1 MKIKRTI
8 LAPVLV
14 AATALAT
21 GGWFLQRGVGQER
34 NIYANARLFE
44 DVLRY
49 VSDSFVDSK
58 EPSELYRMAIDGMLG
73 ELGDPHTSLMVA
85 KDYERLRMQTQGE
98 YGGIGVQIDKRNGWI
113 TVIAPLPGTPGARAG
128 LQAGDQI
135 IEVDGESTKDW
146 TTDIAVSKLRGP
158 QGSKVDIK
166 IARTGA
172 EQPIPITLVREEIH
186 LQAVPSAYMMP
197 GNVGYVELVS
207 FSESSTAELQQAVQ
221 KLRGAGARG
230 IILDLRR
237 NPGGLLEQGVAISDL
252 FLERGQVVVE
262 TKGRAL
268 NQNHRAQ
275 ARTADQF
282 PGLPIVVLVEP
293 QSASA
298 SEIVAGALQDH
309 DRALV
314 LGRTTYGKGSVQTL
328 FPLSGEN
335 WLKITTAR
343 WYTPVGRSIQKPYGI
358 DAPHP
363 VESDAAGEPQD
374 PTSSPA
380 EDTKDRPE
388 YKTDGGRTVYGGGGI
403 HPDVVLMPD
412 TLTADEKLYRQEML
426 KQWAQYLNAR
436 LLFAVDF
443 LRTNPGLQPN
453 FEVTPAIRDAFFASL
468 AKNGVRIE
476 KSLFDRAPRLVSS
489 ELGYEVTYS
498 KWGEQAARQRV
509 NAEDPQVA
517 AAAELLRQAS
527 SPRSLFSLG
536 ATYDAQKNASA
547 ARSPGASPAPAPR

>member
-1 MKIKRTI
+1 MKLKRTI
-8 LAPVLV
+8 LAPVMV

-21 GGWFLQRGVGQER
+21 GGWFLQRGVGVER

-44 DVLRY
+44 DVMRY

-58 EPSELYRMAIDGMLG
+58 QPAELYRMAIDGMLG

-85 KDYERLRMQTQGE
+85 KDYERLRLQTQGE

-135 IEVDGESTKDW
+135 IEVDGESAKDW
-146 TTDIAVSKLRGP
+146 TTEIAVSRLRGP

-166 IARTGA
+166 IARAGA
-172 EQPIPITLVREEIH
+172 DQPIPITLVREEIKLH
-186 LQAVPSAYMMP
+186 AVPSAYVMN
-197 GNVGYVELVS
+197 GDVGYVELVS
-207 FSESSTAELQQAVQ
+207 FSEGSTEELQQAIQ
-221 KLRGAGARG
+221 KLRSAGARG
-230 IILDLRR
+230 IVLDLRR

-252 FLERGQVVVE
+252 FLERGLVVVE

-268 NQNHRAQ
+268 NQNHRAK
-275 ARTADQF
+275 ARTPDQF

-343 WYTPVGRSIQKPYGI
+343 WYTPVGRSIQKAYGI

-363 VESDAAGEPQD
+363 VESAADEPLD
-374 PTSSPA
+374 TAATPEP
-380 EDTKDRPE
+380 DTKDRPA
-388 YKTDGGRTVYGGGGI
+388 YRTDAGRTVYGGGGI

-412 TLTADEKLYRQEML
+412 TLTANEKLYRQEIA
-426 KQWAQYLNAR
+426 KQLAKYIHAR

-443 LRTNPGLQPN
+443 LRTNPGLRQD
-453 FEVTPAIRDAFFASL
+453 FQVTPAIREAFYASL
-468 AKNGVRIE
+468 PKQGVKLE
-476 KSLFDRAPRLVSS
+476 KSVFDRAERLIST
-489 ELGYEVTYS
+489 ELGYELTYS
-498 KWGEQAARQRV
+498 KWGEQAARQRM
-509 NAEDPQVA
+509 NADDPQVA
-517 AAAELLRQAS
+517 AAAELLRKATTPQ
-527 SPRSLFSLG
+527 SLFSL
-536 ATYDAQKNASA
+536 AETYDAQTNASG

>member
-1 MKIKRTI
+1 MKIRRTV
-8 LAPVLV
+8 LAPVMV

-21 GGWFLQRGVGQER
+21 GGWFLQRGVGAER

-44 DVLRY
+44 DVMRY

-58 EPSELYRMAIDGMLG
+58 EPAELYRMAIDGMLG
-73 ELGDPHTSLMVA
+73 ELGDPHTTLMVA

-128 LQAGDQI
+128 LQTGDQI
-135 IEVDGESTKDW
+135 SEVDGESTKDW

-166 IARTGA
+166 IARLGA
-172 EQPIPITLVREEIH
+172 DQPIPISLVREEIH
-186 LQAVPSAYMMP
+186 LQAVPSAYMIP
-197 GNVGYVELVS
+197 GNIGYVELVS
-207 FSESSTAELQQAVQ
+207 FSEGATEDLRQAIE
-221 KLRGAGARG
+221 KLRGEGARG
-230 IILDLRR
+230 IILDLRS

-252 FLERGQVVVE
+252 FLERGKVVVE
-262 TKGRAL
+262 TRGRAA
-268 NQNHRAQ
+268 NQNHRAL
-275 ARTADQF
+275 ARTPDQF

-358 DAPHP
+358 DAPHE
-363 VESDAAGEPQD
+363 VESDDDELEPAATPQD
-374 PTSSPA
+374 Q
-380 EDTKDRPE
+380 KQDRPE
-388 YKTDGGRTVYGGGGI
+388 YRTDAGRTVYGGGGI
-403 HPDVVLMPD
+403 HPDVLLMPD
-412 TLTADEKLYRQEML
+412 TLTADEKLYRQETL
-426 KQWAQYLNAR
+426 KQWAKYVNAR
-436 LLFAVDF
+436 MLFAVEF
-443 LRTNPGLQPN
+443 LRSSPGLRPD
-453 FEVTPAIRDAFFASL
+453 FEVTPAVRDAFFATL
-468 AKNGVRIE
+468 PKHGV
-476 KSLFDRAPRLVSS
+476 KLDKALFDRAARLVSS
-489 ELGYEVTYS
+489 ELGIEVTYS
-498 KWGEQAARQRV
+498 KWGQQAVRQRT
-509 NAEDPQVA
+509 NGEDPQVA
-517 AAAELLRQAS
+517 AAADLLRKAS
-527 SPRSLFSLG
+527 SPQSLFALAAAYEAQQK
-536 ATYDAQKNASA
+536 ATA
-547 ARSPGASPAPAPR
+547 ARSAGAAPAPR